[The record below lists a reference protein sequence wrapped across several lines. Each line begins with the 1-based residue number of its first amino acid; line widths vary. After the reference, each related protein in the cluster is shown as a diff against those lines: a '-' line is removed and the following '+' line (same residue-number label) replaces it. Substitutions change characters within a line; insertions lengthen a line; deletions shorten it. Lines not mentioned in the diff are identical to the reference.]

1 MSVFLQHK
9 EMLLKND
16 SLNLKSKK
24 QLYKITAKDLVAHCL
39 DCCVII
45 KQKVLVNSQK
55 ISSLL
60 RLFSQKERKKERPIL
75 SFN

>member
-16 SLNLKSKK
+16 SLSLKSKK
-24 QLYKITAKDLVAHCL
+24 QLYKITAKDLVARCL

-45 KQKVLVNSQK
+45 KQKVLVNSENIQF
-55 ISSLL
+55 IMS
-60 RLFSQKERKKERPIL
+60 FFTERKTFTVI
-75 SFN
+75 

>member
-16 SLNLKSKK
+16 SLSLKSKK
-24 QLYKITAKDLVAHCL
+24 QLYKITAKDLVARCL

-45 KQKVLVNSQK
+45 KQKDLYCHL
-55 ISSLL
+55 IDYLL
-60 RLFSQKERKKERPIL
+60 LNYFGVV
-75 SFN
+75 

>member
-16 SLNLKSKK
+16 SLSLKSKK
-24 QLYKITAKDLVAHCL
+24 QLYKITAKDLVARCL

-60 RLFSQKERKKERPIL
+60 CLFSQKERPLL